1 MANMFALILAIAT
14 LLTGIIWC
22 FERFKWGPAR
32 QAKIAAVHAQ
42 TAEIKAQVG
51 DAVDNKT
58 LSQAARQPGWIETC
72 ASVFPVLALV
82 FIVRSFIYE
91 PFQIPSGSM
100 MPTLLIGDFILV
112 EKFAYG
118 IKDPITQ
125 TTLIPT
131 GHPKRGDIAVFKYP
145 LDPRV
150 DYIKRVVGLPGDRVS
165 YNPISKEVTVQPACN
180 TGTSCDSA
188 LPITYSPSEPSD
200 FVQTFRY
207 SGNGETSAGFFQIP
221 TNQAVPDGGVRLRE
235 RSETLGTV
243 AHHILTVPG
252 RQDQIGGYYQQ
263 PNQPLGVWVVP
274 EGHYFMMGDN
284 RDNSADSRYWGFVP
298 ERNLVGKATAIWM
311 SFEKQEGEWPT
322 GVRLSRI
329 GGVH

>member
-14 LLTGIIWC
+14 LVTGIIWC
-22 FERFKWGPAR
+22 IDRFKWAPAR
-32 QAKIAAVHAQ
+32 RAQQAQAQAQ
-42 TAEIKAQVG
+42 TG
-51 DAVDNKT
+51 NSLDDKT
-58 LSQAARQPGWIETC
+58 LAKVAKQPGWVETT
-72 ASVFPVLALV
+72 ASVFPVLAVV
-82 FIVRSFIYE
+82 FVVRSFIYE

-100 MPTLLIGDFILV
+100 MPTLLIGDFIVV

-145 LDPRV
+145 KEPSL
-150 DYIKRVVGLPGDRVS
+150 DYIKRVIGLPGDRVT
-165 YNPISKEVTVQPACN
+165 YDALNKTLTVNPACDS
-180 TGTSCDSA
+180 GKSCDKA
-188 LPITYSPSEPSD
+188 LPITYSDVAPSN
-200 FVQTFRY
+200 FIQTFSGFDGNE
-207 SGNGETSAGFFQIP
+207 SGNGFWQVAPGETMPGGLRLAG
-221 TNQAVPDGGVRLRE
+221 RK
-235 RSETLGTV
+235 ETLGDVT
-243 AHHILTVPG
+243 HNILLVTEA
-252 RQDQIGGYYQQ
+252 RSQASMYYQQ
-263 PNQPLGVWVVP
+263 PGQPQASWVVP
-274 EGHYFMMGDN
+274 AGHYFMMGDN

-329 GGVH
+329 GGIH